1 MRAAED
7 IEKSEAGFASGG
19 FCKRTAE
26 THVLFSQANPPVSEK
41 QIKLESE
48 RCPPP
53 TAGSWGGAAV
63 AADARWGCGG
73 GRAVLRPLPDVR
85 TATGR
90 CAARAGTG
98 SKASAVQAKPAGA
111 PSAALNPAVQAPGS
125 NIRCRSAAG
134 LARFR
139 CTRSARTSFGLHMCN
154 VSQVHQKLSFMLNT
168 CAQYCRTLPRR
179 LD

>member
-1 MRAAED
+1 MRAVED

-111 PSAALNPAVQAPGS
+111 PSAALNPAVRAGVEYS
-125 NIRCRSAAG
+125 VSKRSRLGAI
-134 LARFR
+134 
-139 CTRSARTSFGLHMCN
+139 
-154 VSQVHQKLSFMLNT
+154 QVHQKRSDEFRTAHVQRVPGAPEALIY
-168 CAQYCRTLPRR
+168 AQHMCTVLPY
-179 LD
+179 LTKAP